1 MSDQLPA
8 GFDWKKFTPDDSPKT
23 PMDVM
28 ADPRHQDLS
37 TPSIAEGDEAY
48 GFSSQIYDYSD
59 GTAVATGEH
68 FDLLSVAQEKPVA
81 LVFGSYT

>member
-8 GFDWKKFTPDDSPKT
+8 GFDWKQFTPDDSPMT

-28 ADPRHQDLS
+28 ADPRHQQLS
-37 TPSIAEGDEAY
+37 TSDVVQGGAAY
-48 GFSSQIYDYSD
+48 GFTSPIYDYSI
-59 GTAVATGEH
+59 GTSVATGRT
-68 FDLLSVAQEKPVA
+68 FDLLDAARDKPVA